1 MSPGSVY
8 LGPPSAYL
16 SFSWW
21 YSCTL
26 QAAICERRGRA
37 LQDCMMDTVSKA
49 IQESPTCTILY
60 QPHMQHWGSPHLS
73 ANPSHVSCST
83 SPQVGA
89 TLEFAITCTSGGGC
103 TPGRVPE
110 LLVSTLALAGRVS
123 HQCHTAT
130 PATETLD
137 KVGTQEQNHCRGFY
151 VLIYDTCADMDSWS
165 TWVPQRHRHSLM
177 PVGTHACTVSDASS
191 PKEARLERA
200 ISRGTS
206 IHSESHTYKW
216 YLRLKGQGT
225 PLGSEDSM
233 CCLPLCWTSQQSQG
247 SKKEVHLP
255 GDSSAACRSG
265 VVDTQVRGALN
276 IGAWMYVAAGLLPWC
291 LRCQVG
297 PSFARDWY
305 CKTCQHQHC
314 FQHSFIASSLIWFV
328 EKPNMK
334 KIKEQIVT
342 HCKSR
347 KASGLSALLWT
358 SQSATFPLDVVSSLE
373 SGRMMHW
380 MSSSESQSS
389 TSISQAIHLS
399 SWSKSLY
406 KWQTVI
412 ML

>member
-1 MSPGSVY
+1 MAFLIHPVLVDNPAGSEQSRKRGGWSSSQEQRKGKGKENQHLETFTDNIKMSPGSVY

-49 IQESPTCTILY
+49 IQESPTWTILY

-103 TPGRVPE
+103 THGRVPE

-137 KVGTQEQNHCRGFY
+137 KVGTQEQNHCRCFY

-177 PVGTHACTVSDASS
+177 PVGTHA
-191 PKEARLERA
+191 
-200 ISRGTS
+200 
-206 IHSESHTYKW
+206 
-216 YLRLKGQGT
+216 
-225 PLGSEDSM
+225 
-233 CCLPLCWTSQQSQG
+233 
-247 SKKEVHLP
+247 
-255 GDSSAACRSG
+255 
-265 VVDTQVRGALN
+265 
-276 IGAWMYVAAGLLPWC
+276 
-291 LRCQVG
+291 
-297 PSFARDWY
+297 
-305 CKTCQHQHC
+305 
-314 FQHSFIASSLIWFV
+314 
-328 EKPNMK
+328 
-334 KIKEQIVT
+334 
-342 HCKSR
+342 
-347 KASGLSALLWT
+347 
-358 SQSATFPLDVVSSLE
+358 
-373 SGRMMHW
+373 
-380 MSSSESQSS
+380 
-389 TSISQAIHLS
+389 
-399 SWSKSLY
+399 
-406 KWQTVI
+406 
-412 ML
+412 